1 MGTSKSYYQQLKPYF
16 EDTVTHYKDDFLVHD
31 RAYFRKHK
39 EGAFLC
45 AMRPTGT
52 DMLNLEGWDEDWPE
66 NPVNESS
73 SLGDN
78 RVVHDKESQR
88 DFAKTWM
95 TTYNKRW
102 FHGVNGIVTEITKDD
117 ALAIIAAL

>member
-45 AMRPTGT
+45 AMRECGT
-52 DMLNLEGWDEDWPE
+52 DMLNLEDWDELSTEYDVSFFHANSE
-66 NPVNESS
+66 KEH
-73 SLGDN
+73 N
-78 RVVHDKESQR
+78 RFV
-88 DFAKTWM
+88 AKTWM